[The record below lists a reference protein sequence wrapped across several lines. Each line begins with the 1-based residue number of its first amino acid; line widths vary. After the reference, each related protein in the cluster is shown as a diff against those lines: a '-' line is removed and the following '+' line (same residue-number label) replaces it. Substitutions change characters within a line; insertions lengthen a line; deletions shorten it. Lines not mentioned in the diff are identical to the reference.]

1 LKCGKPRYIEDVN
14 DDGEMVTTEVAHKQV
29 HYMTITPRLKQMF
42 VSERTVIHMRWHID
56 GERGNKEVMVHPSD
70 LDAWKALDNF
80 DPKFAQDAR
89 NVRIGLATDGF
100 TPFDDNAAS
109 YSCWPMF
116 AVPFNLPPF
125 FA

>member
-1 LKCGKPRYIEDVN
+1 
-14 DDGEMVTTEVAHKQV
+14 
-29 HYMTITPRLKQMF
+29 MT
-42 VSERTVIHMRWHID
+42 
-56 GERGNKEVMVHPSD
+56 
-70 LDAWKALDNF
+70 WKALGNF
-80 DPKFAQDAR
+80 DQKFAQDAR